1 MRIQEGDVSVE
12 LPNNSRAVVRFV
24 RAGSRRNSFNTYTLE
39 VAALRGPGVVDL
51 RGSIVSVPRRTGSQ
65 RSRARSSS
73 EVHEAAEKRELG
85 A

>member
-1 MRIQEGDVSVE
+1 MRIQERDVSVE

-51 RGSIVSVPRRTGSQ
+51 RGSILTWKFLKRKKFEFGSRRPMA
-65 RSRARSSS
+65 AR
-73 EVHEAAEKRELG
+73 LDIWP
-85 A
+85 

>member
-51 RGSIVSVPRRTGSQ
+51 RGLDFDLEVPETKEIRVR
-65 RSRARSSS
+65 
-73 EVHEAAEKRELG
+73 
-85 A
+85 

>member
-1 MRIQEGDVSVE
+1 VPV
-12 LPNNSRAVVRFV
+12 VVRKSLFNDPNSV
-24 RAGSRRNSFNTYTLE
+24 LNDFMELAQDNRA
-39 VAALRGPGVVDL
+39 
-51 RGSIVSVPRRTGSQ
+51 SIMDAFTRSSSSKVSVPRRTGSQ

>member
-1 MRIQEGDVSVE
+1 MTVRE
-12 LPNNSRAVVRFV
+12 LRNTDNREHAPPRSARPPADISPGTRVRLGAENV
-24 RAGSRRNSFNTYTLE
+24 KQHNGQRVISH
-39 VAALRGPGVVDL
+39 PD
-51 RGSIVSVPRRTGSQ
+51 SIVSVPRRTGSQ